1 MDLTFYK
8 NKLEEEKRLLEE
20 ELGALGIQ
28 DPKTGDWGAILPRVD
43 SSDLSDQNDMA
54 DRDEDFTITANT
66 IGELEIRYNNIIK
79 ALGKIETGTFG
90 ICEISGTTIEEDRLQ
105 ANPAART
112 CKTHMNEE
120 RTLAQ

>member
-28 DPKTGDWGAILPRVD
+28 DPKTGDWGATLPRVD

>member
-1 MDLTFYK
+1 MDLNFYK

-20 ELGALGIQ
+20 ELGTLGIQ

-43 SSDLSDQNDMA
+43 NSDLSDPNDMA

-66 IGELEIRYNNIIK
+66 LGELEIRYNNIIK

-112 CKTHMNEE
+112 CKAHMNEE